1 MSGLGTTGN
10 RGKTFSKA
18 IRSEKAALATQYGAM
33 SGLGQ
38 LGTEVRTFSN
48 KAISWGTEVRHSVRQ
63 YREGCSSYTVWC
75 HVRAG
80 RTGNR
85 GKTFSKAIR
94 SEKAAL
100 ATQYGAMSG
109 LGELG
114 TEVRHSVRQYAQRRL
129 L

>member
-1 MSGLGTTGN
+1 MGTGN

-18 IRSEKAALATQYGAM
+18 IRSEKAAPATQYGAM
-33 SGLGQ
+33 S
-38 LGTEVRTFSN
+38 
-48 KAISWGTEVRHSVRQ
+48 
-63 YREGCSSYTVWC
+63 
-75 HVRAG
+75 
-80 RTGNR
+80 GNR
-85 GKTFSKAIR
+85 GKTFSKAIS

-109 LGELG
+109 LWELG

>member
-1 MSGLGTTGN
+1 ML
-10 RGKTFSKA
+10 
-18 IRSEKAALATQYGAM
+18 
-33 SGLGQ
+33 
-38 LGTEVRTFSN
+38 
-48 KAISWGTEVRHSVRQ
+48 
-63 YREGCSSYTVWC
+63 
-75 HVRAG
+75 RAG

-129 L
+129 LSVWCQSGLGELGTEVRHSVRQ

>member
-1 MSGLGTTGN
+1 MPCQGWEKAEVRHSVRQYGEGCSSNTVWCHVRAGRTGN

-18 IRSEKAALATQYGAM
+18 NSEKAALATQYGAM
-33 SGLGQ
+33 SGL
-38 LGTEVRTFSN
+38 
-48 KAISWGTEVRHSVRQ
+48 W
-63 YREGCSSYTVWC
+63 
-75 HVRAG
+75 